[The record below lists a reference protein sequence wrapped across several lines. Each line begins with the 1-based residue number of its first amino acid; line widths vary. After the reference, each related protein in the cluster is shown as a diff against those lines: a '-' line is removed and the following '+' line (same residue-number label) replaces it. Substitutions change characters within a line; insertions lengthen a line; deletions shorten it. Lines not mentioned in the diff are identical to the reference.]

1 MLTCSANILRT
12 YTFTS
17 LPKHKFSFPL
27 IVNAAKQ
34 IDNVFVYRDFSTNGA
49 VKVLSPI
56 SQDVHIILVVFL

>member
-1 MLTCSANILRT
+1 MRT

-27 IVNAAKQ
+27 IVNATKQ
-34 IDNVFVYRDFSTNGA
+34 INNVFVYRDFSADGTVN
-49 VKVLSPI
+49 VLSPI